1 MGGEGRTDHRPSLLQ
16 RETCRGQHRP
26 TSAQRT
32 QTLVCMRTYSITCA
46 THINSSTIMY
56 GACAPTPDGLRTHPN
71 QERVLVCTHSIP
83 KGIYC
88 KRVAP
93 SSTISVESAP
103 PFTAASEIL
112 GCYTA
117 NDPKWAKNSV
127 LNRTEQKTIRISMNR
142 KQRSEF

>member
-1 MGGEGRTDHRPSLLQ
+1 MSTEGLSFRAYERSALNTVRSVKQNKQTNNKTNNKSVTPVEHTNLIQIWSIWSKF
-16 RETCRGQHRP
+16 GYYI
-26 TSAQRT
+26 TSSNQGRV
-32 QTLVCMRTYSITCA
+32 LEC
-46 THINSSTIMY
+46 
-56 GACAPTPDGLRTHPN
+56 THP
-71 QERVLVCTHSIP
+71 IP